1 MWKTVLKRVLF
12 MIPQIFLLSILVFLL
27 AKAMPGDPFSGLIT
41 PQTDPAQI
49 ERLRELAGLNDPWWQ
64 QYLHWMS
71 NALHGDFGTSFALK
85 QPVARVMG
93 DRIGN
98 TLWLSLMT
106 TIILYILGIWMGMTA
121 ARHEGKWQ
129 DKLLL
134 IYNSITYG
142 IPAYIIYLFV
152 IFIFGY
158 TLRWFPTGGTVD
170 VNAEGAIG
178 IFLSRIYHMILP
190 AITMALLGTVTIF
203 TYIRTGILDE
213 QVQDYVRTARAKG
226 VTENVIFRKHILR
239 NALLPIAANLGFTI
253 TGLLSGAI
261 FAETIFGYPGIGQ
274 LFTSSIVQRD
284 YPMLT
289 TLILFSGILALIGSL
304 LSDIIMAWVDPRIR
318 ID

>member
-1 MWKTVLKRVLF
+1 MWKTVLKRVLM
-12 MIPQIFLLSILVFLL
+12 MIPQMFLLSVIVFLL
-27 AKAMPGDPFSGLIT
+27 AKAMPGDPFSGLIA
-41 PQTDPAQI
+41 PGTDPAQI

-64 QYLHWMS
+64 QYLRWMG
-71 NALHGDFGTSFALK
+71 NALHGDFGVSFVLK
-85 QPVARVMG
+85 QPVSRVMG

-106 TIILYILGIWMGMTA
+106 TIILYIVGIWMGMVA
-121 ARHEGKWQ
+121 ARNEGKWQ
-129 DKLLL
+129 DKVLL

-142 IPAYIIYLFV
+142 IPPFIIYLFA

-170 VNAEGAIG
+170 VNASGFFG
-178 IFLSRIYHMILP
+178 VLFSKIYHMILP
-190 AITMALLGTVTIF
+190 AVTMALLGTVTIF

-226 VTENVIFRKHILR
+226 VSENVIFKKHILR